1 MTADPPPAPKRAKV
15 VQATNRSAASTAT
28 HHAGPSYAVT
38 GLHIR
43 DHTLRAPL
51 DHSGEGSARA
61 AAAVAAV
68 GAVVPVH
75 LLATPLHC

>member
-43 DHTLRAPL
+43 DRCGRVVQVGTTLAP
-51 DHSGEGSARA
+51 ARDD
-61 AAAVAAV
+61 
-68 GAVVPVH
+68 
-75 LLATPLHC
+75 PLRLHPL